1 MINTK
6 KKCFKMFDGAALH
19 TIQKMSTPDM
29 EELMEILAK
38 EISARK
44 VNEEDFAPM
53 EAEMAHDSWV
63 DNEQKRFGQMMADV
77 A

>member
-1 MINTK
+1 
-6 KKCFKMFDGAALH
+6 
-19 TIQKMSTPDM
+19 
-29 EELMEILAK
+29 
-38 EISARK
+38 